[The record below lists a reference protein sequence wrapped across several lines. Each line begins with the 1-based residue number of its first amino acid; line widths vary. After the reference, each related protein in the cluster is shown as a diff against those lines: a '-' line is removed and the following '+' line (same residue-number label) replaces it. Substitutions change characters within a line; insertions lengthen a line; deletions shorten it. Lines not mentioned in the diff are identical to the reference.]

1 MDSNVMNVLYV
12 VGWFFI
18 VASWVT
24 PYVMKKLNKNN
35 MDRHV
40 VGMILAALA
49 CGVFIAGGIISLMS

>member
-1 MDSNVMNVLYV
+1 MNVLYV

-24 PYVMKKLNKNN
+24 PYVMKKMNKND

-40 VGMILAALA
+40 VGMILAAIA
-49 CGVFIAGGIISLMS
+49 CGVFVSTLVIHLIG